1 MAKTTTITVNERER
15 RLINFAKRMTE
26 KEIFAMECF
35 GAGLR
40 MRTVSQ
46 NQNQDMESDRERV
59 PEGAAV

>member
-40 MRTVSQ
+40 MAAGRQ
-46 NQNQDMESDRERV
+46 NQKQDVAADREQT